1 MKISKNEYS
10 TKLNFFN
17 KVYIN
22 SKINRIFINYDK
34 SRRIRKVNRIKNEI
48 KNGTYN
54 IDSKKLSNK
63 LERYIRK
70 KL

>member
-10 TKLNFFN
+10 MKLNFLN

-63 LERYIRK
+63 LEKYIRK